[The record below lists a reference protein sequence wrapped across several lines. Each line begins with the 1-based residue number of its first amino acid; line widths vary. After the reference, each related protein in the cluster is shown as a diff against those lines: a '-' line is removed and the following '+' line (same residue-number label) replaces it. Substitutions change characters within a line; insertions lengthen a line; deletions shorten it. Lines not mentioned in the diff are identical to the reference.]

1 MLDFETKLSGIEY
14 KVRQLIDDNRELK
27 EQLIRLNDQ
36 RDELKEQVR
45 NQQEEINNLK
55 DNIKLLKLRNALEQK
70 GDSTEVK
77 LRINQMIRSVDRCL
91 SILNKPQQAMADP
104 AEGVQQPT
112 GDKNQWNTM
121 NSR

>member
-112 GDKNQWNTM
+112 GDNNQWNTM

>member
-14 KVRQLIDDNRELK
+14 KVRQLIDDNR
-27 EQLIRLNDQ
+27 
-36 RDELKEQVR
+36 ELKEQVR

-112 GDKNQWNTM
+112 GDNNQWNTM

>member
-45 NQQEEINNLK
+45 NQQEEINNLQ

-104 AEGVQQPT
+104 AEGVQQQT
-112 GDKNQWNTM
+112 GDNNQWNTM